1 MKTEAKKIK
10 ILKILEILRQNSDE
24 THPITTTEIIN
35 MLANDGIEA
44 TRQTVYSDIKTLN
57 DYGYNIICIRRTVN
71 EYFIDDGSFELPEI
85 RILMDAVQAAS
96 FITPKK
102 TAVLID
108 KVATL
113 GGSYKGEILKDN
125 IVTFNTAKHTNEQ
138 IYYNINELTHA
149 IQNKK
154 KVTFKY
160 FDFNEN
166 KQKVYR
172 KDGGLYTENPYSLV
186 YSDDNYYLVTFNET
200 YGNITHYRIDRMEGV
215 QTLETDSN
223 FPEGFNLEKHK
234 SEVFGMFVGEK
245 SKVRIRAR
253 KYLIDSILD
262 KFGEDTRLFNFTED
276 EILFDADVQVSSRF
290 ISWVCSFGDSMRVVS
305 PQPVVEQ
312 VKEYLKTVAKQY
324 D

>member
-24 THPITTTEIIN
+24 THPITTTEMIN

-57 DYGYNIICIRRTVN
+57 DYGYNIICLRRTVN

-108 KVATL
+108 KVAAL

-160 FDFNEN
+160 FDFNVN

-172 KDGGLYTENPYSLV
+172 KDGGLYKENPYSLV

-200 YGNITHYRIDRMEGV
+200 FGNITHYRIDRMETV
-215 QTLETDSN
+215 QTVDEDSN
-223 FPEGFNLEKHK
+223 FPDGFNLEKHK
-234 SEVFGMFVGEK
+234 SEVFGMFVGDK
-245 SKVRIRAR
+245 YKVRIHAR
-253 KYLIDSILD
+253 KYLIDTILD
-262 KFGEDTRLFNFTED
+262 KFGEDIKLYSFSDD
-276 EILFDADVQVSSRF
+276 EIMFDAEVQVSARF
-290 ISWVCSFGDSMRVVS
+290 ISWVCSFGDSMRVIS
-305 PQPVVEQ
+305 PQPVIEQ
-312 VKEYLKTVAKQY
+312 IKDYLKTVAKQY
-324 D
+324 E